1 MSSPALGA
9 GVSNIIGMSDDD
21 RRPASHLVAAILAE
35 AAAGPFTDPLEQMIW
50 ESGDFTPEERAEEI
64 VNLRVAR
71 RFAVEPSS
79 RLPGELSKGT
89 MKG

>member
-1 MSSPALGA
+1 MNDHRAPS
-9 GVSNIIGMSDDD
+9 
-21 RRPASHLVAAILAE
+21 RLVAAILAE
-35 AAAGPFTDPLEQMIW
+35 AAAGPFTDPLERMVW

-79 RLPGELSKGT
+79 DLPDELSKGT